1 MLQLDADWLYYV
13 ITGIFMVVAGL
24 LGFRW
29 QIVKS
34 KLSEIRQLVDAVDD
48 ALYDDSVSED
58 EFRDIFRKFE
68 TVVKRP

>member
-1 MLQLDADWLYYV
+1 MLQLDADMYYI
-13 ITGIFMVVAGL
+13 ITGAMMVLAGL
-24 LGFRW
+24 LGFKW

-68 TVVKRP
+68 TIVKKS